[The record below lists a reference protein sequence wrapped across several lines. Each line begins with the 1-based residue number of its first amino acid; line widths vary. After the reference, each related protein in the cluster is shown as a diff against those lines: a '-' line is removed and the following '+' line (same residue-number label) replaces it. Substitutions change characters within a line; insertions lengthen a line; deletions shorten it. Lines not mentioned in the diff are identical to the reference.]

1 MFVGEGF
8 PFPYKLDLGDMREAA
23 AVSEM
28 SCAPFEKRNEV
39 LTKLAAALRANAA
52 AVLAANKTDLDA
64 AAENGVAPQMLDR
77 LSLNEK
83 RIEGMAESLE
93 ALAELP
99 DAIGGEKVWTRPS
112 GIEIHERT
120 VPLGVVAII
129 FEARPNVTLDAAAL
143 CIKTGNVAIL
153 RGGKE
158 ALHTSMAIRDIICDT
173 LAACGLPRDSVL
185 LVERTEREGA
195 NALMTIRGY
204 VDVLIPRGGKGLIRN
219 VVENAKVPVIET
231 GAGNCHVYVE
241 KSADFDMARKII
253 INAKVQRPSVCNAC
267 ESLLCDR
274 AIAKEFLPLFEE
286 DMRERGVEIR
296 ADANCIDC
304 FANAVLATEE
314 DHFTEYNDLVISV
327 KAVDNVD
334 EAIAHINTHGTRHSE
349 AIVTR
354 DGAAASR
361 FTDRVDA
368 AAVYVNTSTRFTD
381 GGEFGYGA
389 EIGISTQKLHAR
401 GPMGLA
407 ALTTVKYV
415 VKSEGKV
422 RE

>member
-1 MFVGEGF
+1 MEIFDYILSLE
-8 PFPYKLDLGDMREAA
+8 KRAA
-23 AVSEM
+23 AAAPEM
-28 SCAPFEKRNEV
+28 SCASFETRNEV
-39 LTKLAAALRANAA
+39 LLRLADSLRKNTAKLLAANEKDLAAA
-52 AVLAANKTDLDA
+52 KD
-64 AAENGVAPQMLDR
+64 NGVPTQMLDR
-77 LSLNEK
+77 LALNES
-83 RIEGMAESLE
+83 RIEGMAKSLE

-99 DAIGGEKVWTRPS
+99 DAVGTEKVWTRES

-143 CIKTGNVAIL
+143 CIKTGNVALL

-158 ALHTSMAIRDIICDT
+158 ALHTSMAIRDVICDT
-173 LAACGLPRDSVL
+173 LEACSLPRDGVL

-231 GAGNCHVYVE
+231 GAGNCHIYVE
-241 KSADFDMARKII
+241 KSADFDMARKVIV
-253 INAKVQRPSVCNAC
+253 NAKVQRPSVCNAC

-274 AIAKEFLPLFEE
+274 VAAKEFLPLFEK
-286 DMRERGVEIR
+286 DMQEHGVEIR

-304 FANAVLATEE
+304 FADAVKATEE

-327 KAVDNVD
+327 KVVENVD
-334 EAIAHINTHGTRHSE
+334 EAIAHINKHGTRHSE
-349 AIVTR
+349 AILTS
-354 DGAAASR
+354 DSEAASR

-407 ALTTVKYV
+407 ALTT
-415 VKSEGKV
+415 
-422 RE
+422 

>member
-1 MFVGEGF
+1 MEIFE
-8 PFPYKLDLGDMREAA
+8 YILSLEKRAAA
-23 AVSEM
+23 AVPEM
-28 SCAPFEKRNEV
+28 SCASFATRNAV
-39 LTKLAAALRANAA
+39 LETLAASLRAN
-52 AVLAANKTDLDA
+52 VQTLLAANKDDLA
-64 AAENGVAPQMLDR
+64 AANKNGVPTQMLDR
-77 LSLNEK
+77 LALNEA
-83 RIEGMAESLE
+83 RIEGMAQSLE
-93 ALAELP
+93 QLVALP
-99 DAIGGEKVWTRPS
+99 DAVGAEKVWKRES
-112 GIEIHERT
+112 GIEIHEKR

-143 CIKTGNVAIL
+143 CIKTGNVALL

-158 ALHTSMAIRDIICDT
+158 ALCTSMAIRDLVCDA
-173 LAACGLPRDSVL
+173 LAACGLPRDGVL

-195 NALMTIRGY
+195 TALMTIRGY
-204 VDVLIPRGGKGLIRN
+204 VDVLIPRGGKGLIQN

-241 KSADFDMARKII
+241 KSADLDMARKVIV
-253 INAKVQRPSVCNAC
+253 NAKVQRPSVCNAA

-274 AIAKEFLPLFEE
+274 AIADKFLPLFEE
-286 DMRERGVEIR
+286 DMRQYGVEIR
-296 ADANCIDC
+296 ADANCIGC
-304 FANAVLATEE
+304 FENAVLAAEE

-334 EAIAHINTHGTRHSE
+334 EAIEHINLHGTRHSE
-349 AIVTR
+349 AIVTS
-354 DGAAASR
+354 DDAVAAR

-407 ALTTVKYV
+407 ALTTVKYIV
-415 VKSEGKV
+415 HSNGEV
-422 RE
+422 RK

>member
-1 MFVGEGF
+1 MEIFE
-8 PFPYKLDLGDMREAA
+8 YILSLEKRAAA
-23 AVSEM
+23 AVADM
-28 SCAPFEKRNEV
+28 SCASFATRNAVLSTLADAMRKNAEKI
-39 LTKLAAALRANAA
+39 
-52 AVLAANKTDLDA
+52 LAANEKDLASAKD
-64 AAENGVAPQMLDR
+64 NGVPTQMLDR
-77 LSLNEK
+77 LALNDA
-83 RIEGMAESLE
+83 RIEGMAKSLE
-93 ALAELP
+93 ELVQLP
-99 DAIGGEKVWTRPS
+99 DVLGKETVWTRDS
-112 GIEIHERT
+112 GIAICEKT

-143 CIKTGNVAIL
+143 CIKTGNVALL

-158 ALHTSMAIRDIICDT
+158 ALATSMAIRE
-173 LAACGLPRDSVL
+173 LAADALEQNGLPRDGVL

-195 NALMTIRGY
+195 NALMSIRGY
-204 VDVLIPRGGKGLIRN
+204 VDVLIPRGGKGLIRT

-231 GAGNCHVYVE
+231 GAGNCHIYVE
-241 KSADFDMARKII
+241 KSADFDMARKVIV
-253 INAKVQRPSVCNAC
+253 NAKVQRPSVCNAC

-274 AIAKEFLPLFEE
+274 AIAKEFLPLFEK
-286 DMRERGVEIR
+286 DMRAHGVEIR

-304 FANAVLATEE
+304 FASAVLATEE

-327 KAVDNVD
+327 KVVDSVD
-334 EAIAHINTHGTRHSE
+334 EAIAHINAHGTRHSE
-349 AIVTR
+349 AILTG
-354 DGAAASR
+354 DSEAASR

-389 EIGISTQKLHAR
+389 ELGISTQKLHAR

>member
-1 MFVGEGF
+1 MEIRE
-8 PFPYKLDLGDMREAA
+8 YILDLEKKAAA
-23 AVSEM
+23 AVTEM
-28 SCAPFEKRNEV
+28 GTASFEKRNEV
-39 LTKLAAALRANAA
+39 LARLAAKLRDNTEKIM
-52 AVLAANKTDLDA
+52 AANKTDLEN
-64 AAENGVAPQMLDR
+64 AEKNGVQSQMLDR
-77 LSLNEK
+77 LALNNA
-83 RIEGMAESLE
+83 RIEAMAASLE
-93 ALAELP
+93 ALIKLKDPTA
-99 DAIGGEKVWTRPS
+99 GEKAWARES
-112 GIEIHERT
+112 GIQIHERR

-143 CIKTGNVAIL
+143 CIKTGNVALL

-158 ALHTSMAIRDIICDT
+158 ALSTSMAIRDLISDA
-173 LAACGLPRDSVL
+173 LAECGLPRDGVL

-195 NALMTIRGY
+195 TVLMTERGY
-204 VDVLIPRGGKGLIRN
+204 VDVLIPRGGKGLIQN

-231 GAGNCHVYVE
+231 GAGNCHIYVE

-274 AIAKEFLPLFEE
+274 AIAEKFLPLFEE
-286 DMRERGVEIR
+286 DMKEHGVEIR
-296 ADANCIDC
+296 ADDNCFFCFKEANH
-304 FANAVLATEE
+304 ATKD

-327 KAVDNVD
+327 KVVENVD

-349 AIVTR
+349 AVVTKNPTVAEKF
-354 DGAAASR
+354 AA
-361 FTDRVDA
+361 RVDA

-401 GPMGLA
+401 GPMGLR

-415 VKSEGKV
+415 IESEGATRK
-422 RE
+422 

>member
-1 MFVGEGF
+1 MEI
-8 PFPYKLDLGDMREAA
+8 YDYILSLEKRAA
-23 AVSEM
+23 AAAADMGCSSLET
-28 SCAPFEKRNEV
+28 RNGV
-39 LTKLAAALRANAA
+39 LVTLAALLRANTDAI
-52 AVLAANKTDLDA
+52 LAANRTDLAA
-64 AAENGVAPQMLDR
+64 AAENGVPKQMLDR
-77 LSLNEK
+77 LALSEA
-83 RIEGMAESLE
+83 RIEAMADS
-93 ALAELP
+93 LAELVALP
-99 DAIGGEKVWTRPS
+99 DVIGLEKVWSRPS

-143 CIKTGNVAIL
+143 CVKTGNVALL

-158 ALHTSMAIRDIICDT
+158 ALHTSMAIRDCISEA
-173 LAACGLPRDSVL
+173 LAENGLPRDGVL

-204 VDVLIPRGGKGLIRN
+204 VDVLIPRGGKGLIRS

-241 KSADFDMARKII
+241 KTADFATACKVIR
-253 INAKVQRPSVCNAC
+253 NAKCQRPSVCNAC
-267 ESLLCDR
+267 ESLLVDA
-274 AIAKEFLPLFEE
+274 AIAKEFLPMLEQTLAA
-286 DMRERGVEIR
+286 DGVELR

-304 FANAVLATEE
+304 FRNAVLATEE
-314 DHFTEYNDLVISV
+314 DHFTEYNDLILSV
-327 KAVDNVD
+327 KAVENVE
-334 EAIAHINTHGTRHSE
+334 EAIAHIGVHGTRHSE
-349 AIVTR
+349 AILTS
-354 DGAAASR
+354 DAAAAER
-361 FTDRVDA
+361 FTARVDA

-407 ALTTVKYV
+407 ALTTVKYL

-422 RE
+422 R

>member
-1 MFVGEGF
+1 MEIFDYILNLE
-8 PFPYKLDLGDMREAA
+8 KRAAA
-23 AVSEM
+23 AVPEM
-28 SCAPFEKRNEV
+28 SCASFATRNAVLETLAASLRENAALLLAANEKD
-39 LTKLAAALRANAA
+39 LAAA
-52 AVLAANKTDLDA
+52 K
-64 AAENGVAPQMLDR
+64 ENGVAPQMLDR
-77 LSLNEK
+77 LALNDA
-83 RIEGMAESLE
+83 RIEGMAKSLE
-93 ALAELP
+93 ELILLP
-99 DAIGGEKVWTRPS
+99 DAVGAEKVWTRES
-112 GIEIHERT
+112 GIEIHEKT

-143 CIKTGNVAIL
+143 CIKTGNVALL

-158 ALHTSMAIRDIICDT
+158 AIFTSMAIRGLVADA
-173 LAACGLPRDSVL
+173 LEQNGLPRDGVL

-241 KSADFDMARKII
+241 KSADLDTARRIVV
-253 INAKVQRPSVCNAC
+253 NAKVQRPSVCNAC

-274 AIAKEFLPLFEE
+274 EIAKEFLPLFEK
-286 DMRERGVEIR
+286 DMREHGVEIR
-296 ADANCIDC
+296 ADQNCIDC
-304 FANAVLATEE
+304 FEGAVLATEE
-314 DHFTEYNDLVISV
+314 DHFTEYNDLVISIKV
-327 KAVDNVD
+327 VEGVD

-349 AIVTR
+349 AILTR
-354 DGAAASR
+354 DGAAADR
-361 FTDRVDA
+361 FTARVDA

-415 VKSEGKV
+415 VKSNGEV
-422 RE
+422 RK